1 MAVPG
6 LPQGGARA
14 IINNCRCADA
24 FRYVPPG
31 QVVARAAT
39 YIEEVLLKF
48 SLSFSGSL
56 LIECA
61 DTPSGTSQLPAEDS
75 PALQVAGA
83 ALDLIADGLFVSSI
97 RGDEPRI
104 ESSDGHR
111 FTHQASS
118 ITGPRT
124 RRFVGQCVIELPAGP
139 RCATTVSGSLQ
150 YTLEVTASAPSDPVD
165 CAGGWSDR
173 YDRSLASI
181 GAVVL
186 APVAVSTE
194 RAARLYPVGRAS

>member
-6 LPQGGARA
+6 ITQGGARA
-14 IINNCRCADA
+14 ITDPCRCADA
-24 FRYVPPG
+24 FRYLPPE

-56 LIECA
+56 LIECV
-61 DTPSGTSQLPAEDS
+61 DTPSGTSQQPTEDS

-104 ESSDGHR
+104 ESSGGHR

-118 ITGPRT
+118 ITGQRT
-124 RRFVGQCVIELPAGP
+124 RRFVGQCVIDLPAGP
-139 RCATTVSGSLQ
+139 GCATTVSGSLQ
-150 YTLEVTASAPSDPVD
+150 YILQVTASAPSDPVD
-165 CAGGWSDR
+165 CVGGWSER

-186 APVAVSTE
+186 APVAVSAD
-194 RAARLYPVGRAS
+194 RAARLYPVRRVS